1 MNLKKFDL
9 TNLKQNTLKVLFL
22 IFISFYFII
31 YNFITYESNSNAY
44 KIERHGSLESNQV
57 TVISQYFHLTS
68 NLSNEEKT
76 WIRNFFLSV
85 SAPLVIFT
93 DGHCLRD
100 LLELRNILHMPTS
113 LYVTDSIWNLMQEN
127 EIKRQRNYV
136 YIYMNKQQDLDDKT
150 ENVSSAFYALR
161 NLKTFLIEKIARENF
176 YESSTFIYSDSNDWK
191 EKVLANWPNQELI
204 SNLKKVLQDKILLVK
219 HFQNESKIG
228 NEFFMGSQ
236 KALSYFKE
244 RFWQIHDELFDR
256 GEFVDNERILS
267 YIYQENHASSH
278 TATLNVWK
286 RECSSITNETSFYQN
301 FLAWNKYYPCFG
313 SRESLLDI

>member
-9 TNLKQNTLKVLFL
+9 TNYKQNTLKVFFL
-22 IFISFYFII
+22 IFIAFYFII
-31 YNFITYESNSNAY
+31 YNFITYESYANAY

-100 LLELRNILHMPTS
+100 LLELRNTLHMPTS

-136 YIYMNKQQDLDDKT
+136 YNYKNKQQDLDDSK
-150 ENVSSAFYALR
+150 ENVSSVFYALR
-161 NLKTFLIEKIARENF
+161 NLKTFLVEKIVKENF
-176 YESSTFIYSDSNDWK
+176 YASSTFIYSDSNVWK
-191 EKVLANWPNQELI
+191 EKVMANWPNQELI
-204 SNLKKVLQDKILLVK
+204 SNLRKVLQDKILLVK

-228 NEFFMGSQ
+228 NEFFMGSK
-236 KALSYFKE
+236 KALSEFKE
-244 RFWQIHDELFDR
+244 IYWQLHDELFDR

-267 YIYQENHASSH
+267 HIYKENHI
-278 TATLNVWK
+278 ATLNVWK
-286 RECSSITNETSFYQN
+286 RECSSITNEAYFYQS

-313 SRESLLDI
+313 SRELLLEV